1 MVIFNLDTTQSDLQ
15 IASDIYNAIC
25 HDIASRNS
33 KENLTEEESEQVLDS
48 DVIAACKEEIDLT
61 TFKVAQLL
69 LVQSDRGMVQFG
81 GDDI

>member
-33 KENLTEEESEQVLDS
+33 KVNFTDEESEHVLDA
-48 DVIAACKEEIDLT
+48 DVVAACKEEIDLT